1 MEIILVPAAISIF
14 GYVFVRLLKIDIVD
28 IVQRKIGGLAAL
40 LAIGALLL
48 PFLAFAIRSAITG
61 EDLQVEAAAVAE
73 GLTVFI
79 SDHLI
84 DGAVGAVG
92 AVIGGYFNKVCV
104 KPFMDVFD
112 L

>member
-1 MEIILVPAAISIF
+1 MGIILVPAAISIF

-48 PFLAFAIRSAITG
+48 PFLALAIRSAITG

-79 SDHLI
+79 TDHLL
-84 DGAVGAVG
+84 DGAVGAIGV
-92 AVIGGYFNKVCV
+92 AIGGWFIKLCV
-104 KPFMDVFD
+104 KPFMDAFD